1 MDVIALVGTLASL
14 TFWAAMAFGL
24 VEMTAVVCFW
34 RWAFGLGPRRAH
46 EAGLADLLS
55 TTRERSGATRFAA
68 FKVLKDGTCL
78 FRRKSGVL
86 QTALEWK
93 GILRSSNGQAEIMAF
108 QPLGPTVAG
117 AAFVVSWASFGV
129 SLILQGNYVPGLI
142 LIAVVGGGAVASLK
156 SVQRIARIRFD
167 AYRTEVI
174 GALKESAQS
183 PAVGNLEGP

>member
-1 MDVIALVGTLASL
+1 MDVIALVGSLANL
-14 TFWAAMAFGL
+14 TFWAAIAFGL

-34 RWAFGLGPRRAH
+34 RWAFGLGPRRVQD
-46 EAGLADLLS
+46 AGSADLLLP
-55 TTRERSGATRFAA
+55 THERSGTTRFAA

-93 GILRSSNGQAEIMAF
+93 GMLRSSNGQAEVMAF

-129 SLILQGNYVPGLI
+129 SLALQGKYVAGLI
-142 LIAVVGGGAVASLK
+142 LIAVVAVGAVSSLK
-156 SVQRIARIRFD
+156 SVQRTARIRFD
-167 AYRTEVI
+167 RYRSEVI
-174 GALKESAQS
+174 SALKESADS
-183 PAVGNLEGP
+183 PVVGILEGP